1 MSVLHRAWETEG
13 ERVPGPT
20 PEALHSLARPPGVLP
35 ATWPVPGLL
44 ACPRPPGPYPASW
57 LSAAPSQRPPDH
69 REVQE
74 GPPQAAAVSGWLNP
88 RPPQNSNSCPKAAFC
103 SQKASVELTSNF

>member
-20 PEALHSLARPPGVLP
+20 PEALHSPARPPGVLP

-44 ACPRPPGPYPASW
+44 AVRCTITAPA
-57 LSAAPSQRPPDH
+57 
-69 REVQE
+69 
-74 GPPQAAAVSGWLNP
+74 
-88 RPPQNSNSCPKAAFC
+88 
-103 SQKASVELTSNF
+103 